1 MTASLPASGPASSDA
16 AFAGRLGDLR
26 VRMMAAAR
34 AAGRDPDAITLT
46 AVSKTQP
53 PAAIDAALAAG
64 LRVFGEN
71 RVQEAKGRWIDRR
84 AARPDL
90 ELRLI
95 GPLQSNKAEDAVALF
110 DVIETLDREKLVGAL
125 ASAASRVGRSPR
137 LLVQVN
143 TGEEPQKAGVAPR
156 DADALIAL
164 ARAQGLTVEGLM
176 AIPPAD
182 EEPILHFALLAR
194 IAERNG
200 LGVLS
205 MGMSGDFEAAIRLG
219 ATHVRIGSA
228 LFGERNPV
236 VAPST
241 S

>member
-1 MTASLPASGPASSDA
+1 MATAAK
-16 AFAGRLGDLR
+16 
-26 VRMMAAAR
+26 
-34 AAGRDPDAITLT
+34 AAGRDPSSITLT

-53 PAAIDAALAAG
+53 IEAIDAALAAG
-64 LRVFGEN
+64 LREFGEN
-71 RVQEAKGRWIDRR
+71 RVQEGQGRWLDRR
-84 AARPDL
+84 AGLPDL

-95 GPLQSNKAEDAVALF
+95 GPLQSNKADDAVALF

-125 ASAASRVGRSPR
+125 ASAAAKVGRSPR
-137 LLVQVN
+137 FLVQVN
-143 TGEEPQKAGVAPR
+143 TGEEAQKAGVAPR

-182 EEPILHFALLAR
+182 EEPILHFALLKK

-205 MGMSGDFEAAIRLG
+205 MGMSGDYEAAIRLG

-236 VAPST
+236 QTPS
-241 S
+241 SS

>member
-1 MTASLPASGPASSDA
+1 MAKA
-16 AFAGRLGDLR
+16 AETVGR
-26 VRMMAAAR
+26 
-34 AAGRDPDAITLT
+34 PDHSVTLT

-53 PAAIDAALAAG
+53 DAAIEAALAAG

-71 RVQEAKGRWIDRR
+71 RVQEAQGRWTGRR
-84 AARPDL
+84 AAFPDL

-110 DVIETLDREKLVGAL
+110 DVIETLDRPKLIGAM
-125 ASAASRVGRSPR
+125 AAASDKLGRTPR

-143 TGEEPQKAGVAPR
+143 TGEEAQKAGVAPR
-156 DADALIAL
+156 DADALIAE
-164 ARAQGLTVEGLM
+164 ARTAGLTVEGLM
-176 AIPPAD
+176 CIPPAE

-205 MGMSGDFEAAIRLG
+205 MGMSADYEAAIRLG
-219 ATHVRIGSA
+219 ATHARVGSA
-228 LFGERNPV
+228 LFGERNPAF
-236 VAPST
+236 APSNG
-241 S
+241 